1 MSDYDYEPAENAAA
15 KDVVMDAL
23 EAELY
28 KQGVEVYTDDDNNEG
43 GIDLINLA
51 DAVVESLLKVGATIP
66 EGLKSP
72 FLSTK

>member
-43 GIDLINLA
+43 GIDLINLS
-51 DAVVESLLKVGATIP
+51 DAVVESLLKVGVTIP
-66 EGLKSP
+66 EDLKSP
-72 FLSTK
+72 FSTR

>member
-1 MSDYDYEPAENAAA
+1 MSDYDYEPAENSAA
-15 KDVVMDAL
+15 KDVAMDAL

-28 KQGVEVYTDDDNNEG
+28 RQGVEVYTDDDNNEG

-66 EGLKSP
+66 EDLKSP
-72 FLSTK
+72 NWR